1 MKVVI
6 RCDMCGKEVLR
17 YPSCIK
23 AHNFCSRA
31 CLAAFSNKA
40 KNPERYA
47 QLKNYEGMSIHMTA
61 LNRTMNPKRMTHRT
75 RSKLRQARLGAG
87 SGKANYTKYYG
98 ESAHRVAA
106 EKKLGRKLLDG
117 ETVHHLDFNG
127 MNNDPSN
134 LMVFKCKSDH
144 SKYHANLNRFFDL
157 GEICDPI
164 EEVMPL

>member
-1 MKVVI
+1 
-6 RCDMCGKEVLR
+6 MCGKEVLR

-23 AHNFCSRA
+23 THNFCSRA

-75 RSKLRQARLGAG
+75 RSKLRQARIGAG

-98 ESAHRVAA
+98 KPAHRVAA
-106 EKKLGRKLLDG
+106 EKKLGRKLLEG

-134 LMVFKCKSDH
+134 LMVFKDI
-144 SKYHANLNRFFDL
+144 NL
-157 GEICDPI
+157 
-164 EEVMPL
+164 